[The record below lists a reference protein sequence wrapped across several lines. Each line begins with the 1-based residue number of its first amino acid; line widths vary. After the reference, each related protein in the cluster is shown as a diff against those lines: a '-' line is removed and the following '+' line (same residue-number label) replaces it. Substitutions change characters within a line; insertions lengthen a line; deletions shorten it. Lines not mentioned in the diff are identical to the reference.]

1 MSWNRIYR
9 PALVSDLHLDFV
21 RKQIESMMSYG
32 KFPQAL
38 LFAGPKGTGK
48 TSTSRII
55 GAIVNDPKNLKL
67 VDTVYFKKEKPI
79 KPLNEANPQSEL
91 SQKIFAGNSF
101 IVQEMDA
108 ASNRGIDDI
117 RQLKTRVLLPPQE
130 GKMSVFILD
139 EVHMLTTEAFNA
151 LLKLLEEPPEH
162 VIFILATTELH
173 KIPATIVSRC
183 QLVEFKKATNQE
195 IASVLKKILSAEAI
209 PFDDAALSLIANK
222 ADGSFRDAVKLLE
235 LAAQS
240 GKVTVDEVSVFSA
253 LTVENEIIKLIT
265 ALINKDDQLVV
276 KLFEDLRERAVDQT
290 FFHKSLIDFIHT
302 CLLQDLEVVAG
313 ESLITKK
320 VSLFLLQELSS
331 STLVQPS
338 VIPHLALELKILEL
352 IERSKNKS
360 NLSVKKNPE
369 TRIKPREIAQNESFS
384 TQTEIH
390 PDSVPSASISYG
402 AIDTNKSLSGDGQ
415 KVIDNWHALVESLSQ
430 TNSTLAALL
439 GSAQPI
445 SSEIGKVVIAVY
457 YRFHQEQLSN
467 TKAQTLLQ
475 ECAHSLAGG
484 YINFE
489 FILTQ
494 APAQAQLVEIQQ
506 KDVLLETA
514 SQALL

>member
-21 RKQIESMMSYG
+21 RKQIESMMSFG

-55 GAIVNDPKNLKL
+55 GAIVNEPKNSEL
-67 VDTVYFKKEKPI
+67 VDAAYFKKEKPK
-79 KPLNEANPQSEL
+79 KPLSDANPQSEF

-117 RQLKTRVLLPPQE
+117 RQLKTRVSLPPQE

-195 IASVLKKILSAEAI
+195 ISSVLTKILTAEAI
-209 PFDDAALSLIANK
+209 PFDDDAISLIANK

-240 GKVTVDEVSVFSA
+240 GKVTVDEISIFTA
-253 LTVENEIIKLIT
+253 LTVENEIVELIT
-265 ALINKDDQLVV
+265 ALINKDEQLVLQ
-276 KLFEDLRERAVDQT
+276 LFENLREKSVEQA
-290 FFHKSLIDFIHT
+290 FFHKSLINFIHT

-313 ESLITKK
+313 ESLINKK

-360 NLSVKKNPE
+360 NPSVKKNPE
-369 TRIKPREIAQNESFS
+369 TYTKPKEIPKIESFA
-384 TQTEIH
+384 QPTEVQ
-390 PDSVPSASISYG
+390 PDSIPSSSISH
-402 AIDTNKSLSGDGQ
+402 ITLDTRKSLSGDGQ
-415 KVIDNWHALVESLSQ
+415 KIKENWQTLVESLSE

-445 SSEIGKVVIAVY
+445 SGETGKVVIGVY
-457 YRFHQEQLSN
+457 YKFHQEQLSN
-467 TKAQTLLQ
+467 TKAHTLLQ
-475 ECAHSLAGG
+475 ECALSLAGG

-489 FILTQ
+489 FILTKP
-494 APAQAQLVEIQQ
+494 PAQAQLVEVQQ